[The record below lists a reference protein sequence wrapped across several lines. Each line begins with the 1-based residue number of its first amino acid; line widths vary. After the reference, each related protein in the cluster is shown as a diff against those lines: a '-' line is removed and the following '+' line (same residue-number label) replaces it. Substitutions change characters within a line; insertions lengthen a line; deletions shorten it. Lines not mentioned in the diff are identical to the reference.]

1 MVSKPNRLGI
11 HKVLFPTCFVACQLW
26 WEFQCFF
33 PLAPFIHQSWYF
45 CLTFLL
51 LQCYTQ
57 KKDYLP
63 LSLSFPTT
71 LHLISFS
78 VYGSCPEISATHIDN
93 SLSIIPLTEVGK
105 CRDLL
110 YAYNDRQLPQWHNL
124 SALHLLQKQTYCARC
139 LIVTIHH
146 CSLSLWQS
154 PRPLSL

>member
-1 MVSKPNRLGI
+1 MVSKLNRLGI
-11 HKVLFPTCFVACQLW
+11 HKVLFRHA
-26 WEFQCFF
+26 
-33 PLAPFIHQSWYF
+33 
-45 CLTFLL
+45 LL
-51 LQCYTQ
+51 HASFGRSSSVSSHWLLSYINLDTSVLLSCCSSYTQ
-57 KKDYLP
+57 MKDDLP

-78 VYGSCPEISATHIDN
+78 LYGSCPGISATHIDN

-110 YAYNDRQLPQWHNL
+110 YAYNDRQLPKWHNL
-124 SALHLLQKQTYCARC
+124 SEFHLLQKQTYCTRC

-146 CSLSLWQS
+146 CSLNLWQS